1 MINKNLICTN
11 NIPNKFIDKNKKNLF
26 LKRFK
31 KIFKNLKF
39 ELNNPKKTLNVLND
53 NFAFNF
59 NQNELARFKKF
70 KSIALVGMGG
80 SILGSEAIKNFL
92 DVKIKKKIYFFN
104 NLNIRQIINFKKKEK
119 LDKVLFIIISKSGN
133 TVETLS
139 NLFSLDIL
147 KKKSNNIIIIT
158 EKKESALFNLAKKL
172 KLHFVEHN
180 PNIGGRYSVLS
191 EVGILP
197 AYLMG
202 VNISKLRKNI
212 LNFLNK
218 DNLKFLQEST
228 IKLSCL
234 MNSKKIKNIIF
245 LNYSPEM
252 EKFLLWC
259 QQLIAESLGKK
270 GKGFFPVISS
280 VPKDHHSLLQLYL
293 DGPKDKIFHIFS
305 LKEKSSTKLNIKKFK
320 IKNFLDKKNIHKI
333 KDAQKD
339 ALIKTLNENQI
350 PFREFRIKNLSEET
364 LGELFAYFIME
375 TILIGKT
382 NLINP
387 FNQPAVEKVKIYT
400 KKLLS

>member
-1 MINKNLICTN
+1 
-11 NIPNKFIDKNKKNLF
+11 
-26 LKRFK
+26 
-31 KIFKNLKF
+31 
-39 ELNNPKKTLNVLND
+39 
-53 NFAFNF
+53 
-59 NQNELARFKKF
+59 
-70 KSIALVGMGG
+70 
-80 SILGSEAIKNFL
+80 
-92 DVKIKKKIYFFN
+92 
-104 NLNIRQIINFKKKEK
+104 
-119 LDKVLFIIISKSGN
+119 
-133 TVETLS
+133 
-139 NLFSLDIL
+139 
-147 KKKSNNIIIIT
+147 
-158 EKKESALFNLAKKL
+158 
-172 KLHFVEHN
+172 
-180 PNIGGRYSVLS
+180 
-191 EVGILP
+191 
-197 AYLMG
+197 MG
-202 VNISKLRKNI
+202 VNIRKLSKNI
-212 LNFLNK
+212 LIFLIN
-218 DNLKFLQEST
+218 DNLNFLQEST
-228 IKLSCL
+228 INLSCL

-305 LKEKSSTKLNIKKFK
+305 LKEKSSIKLNIKKFK

-364 LGELFAYFIME
+364 LGELFAYFIVE
-375 TILIGKT
+375 TILIGKM

>member
-1 MINKNLICTN
+1 MINKNLICKN
-11 NIPNKFIDKNKKNLF
+11 NIPSEFIDKNKRNLF
-26 LKRFK
+26 QKKFN
-31 KIFKNLKF
+31 KIFKNFKF
-39 ELNNPKKTLNVLND
+39 ELNNPKKTLNVLKD
-53 NFAFNF
+53 NFTFNF

-104 NLNIRQIINFKKKEK
+104 NLNINQIIDFKKKEK

-139 NLFSLDIL
+139 NFFSLGII
-147 KKKSNNIIIIT
+147 KKKSKNIIIIT

-202 VNISKLRKNI
+202 VNIRKLRKNI
-212 LNFLNK
+212 LNFLIK
-218 DNLKFLQEST
+218 DNLNFLQEST

-305 LKEKSSTKLNIKKFK
+305 LKEKSSIKLKIKKFK

-375 TILIGKT
+375 TILIGKM